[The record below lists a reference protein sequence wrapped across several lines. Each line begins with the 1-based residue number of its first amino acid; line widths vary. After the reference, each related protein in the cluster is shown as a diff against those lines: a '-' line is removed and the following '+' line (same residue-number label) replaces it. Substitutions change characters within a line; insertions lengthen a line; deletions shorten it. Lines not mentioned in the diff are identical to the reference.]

1 VERSKKGV
9 NQMQDLKKKEEIA
22 SKIVRLFSENNL
34 TIQEAIDILKVSEY
48 QLKNI
53 VIQV

>member
-1 VERSKKGV
+1 MK
-9 NQMQDLKKKEEIA
+9 DLEKKEEIA
-22 SKIVRLFSENNL
+22 SEIVKLFSENNL
-34 TIQEAIDILKVSEY
+34 TIQEANDVLKVSEY